1 VRPYTNRRPMDLI
14 TVTQYKSYRGITGNA
29 EDTRLN
35 IIVPSVSTLVKNY
48 CGRSFLDYAAAN
60 KVDVFSMKW
69 PQNVVF
75 LSEIPVISIVSVE
88 ELESEESSTY
98 VTLTASQYKV
108 DTFLDAIY
116 RIEAGRRQDYPEGIN
131 SVRVT
136 YRGGYTS
143 LPVDLKLAVTD
154 LVTYYL
160 KEEWKPEKNQGTF
173 TIRNEGAEPD
183 FPEHIKRVLDL
194 YRNG

>member
-1 VRPYTNRRPMDLI
+1 MELV
-14 TVTQYKSYRGITGNA
+14 TVTQYKSYRGITGNT

-35 IIVPSVSTLVKNY
+35 IIVPSVSTLIKNY
-48 CGRSFLDYAAAN
+48 CGRSFLDYVSTD
-60 KVDVFSMKW
+60 KVDTFSMKW

-88 ELESEESSTY
+88 ELESEESSNY
-98 VTLTASQYKV
+98 ITLTANQYKV
-108 DTFLDAIY
+108 DAFLDAIY
-116 RIEAGRRQDYPEGIN
+116 RIENGRREDYPEGIN

-136 YRGGYTS
+136 YRGGYPS
-143 LPVDLKLAVTD
+143 LPSDLKLAVTD
-154 LVTYYL
+154 LITYYL
-160 KEEWKPEKNQGTF
+160 KEEWKPEKNQGSF

-183 FPEHIKRVLDL
+183 FPDHIKRVLDL